1 MGVSYQLMLPHMLL
15 TAAATAA
22 LVSHRIAETVCEDR
36 CGDVVI
42 PYPFGTTTGCF
53 LDDNFFIT
61 CKKSSNPPQPFLR
74 KSNILVTNISIND
87 GRLHVMS
94 TAGRD
99 CYREGGESDPIST
112 RRMFS
117 LSEFTISSTEN
128 MFTVIGC
135 DSYAYIEGY
144 IRNRLYTS
152 GCMSFCDKLDDVE
165 NGTCAGTGC
174 CQIEIPKGLKQINYS
189 AHSFDKHESV
199 LEFNPC
205 TFAFVV
211 EKTKFNFSSSY
222 IWNITEE
229 VHTVL
234 DWTVTDHGE
243 CENGSSSSM
252 NYACKENAK
261 CIVPEDGSPGYRC
274 QCQPGYGGNPYL
286 PNGCEDIDEC
296 NDSRLHNCTHK
307 CENQVGN
314 YTCSCRKGYHGDGR
328 KDGTGCTLNQLSVIK
343 VALGVGIFFVVLLVS
358 SSWLYLVLKRR
369 KLMKLK
375 QKFFQQNGGL
385 LLQQQLSKRSTS
397 SETAKIFAAEEL
409 KTATNNYDESRI
421 IGRGGFGTVYKG
433 FLADNRPVAIK
444 KSKIIDKSQ
453 TEQFVNEV
461 VVLSQIN
468 HRNVVRLLGCC
479 LETEVPL
486 LVYEF
491 VNNGTLFEHIHN
503 KDKAPTISWENR
515 LRIAAETAGVL
526 SYLHSAAATPIIHRD
541 VKSTNILLDHNFTAK
556 VSDFGA
562 SKLVPIDETQL
573 STMVQGTLGYLDPE
587 YLHTSQLTEKSDV
600 YSFGVVLAELLTGK
614 KALLF
619 ERPEEQRS
627 LVKYFVTSLKESC
640 LFEILENHI
649 VNDGNEEQ
657 LKEVAELAKICL
669 NVKGEERPT
678 MREVAMELDGLRMMH
693 KHSWVNA
700 ELNPEETERLIYD
713 NSDVYKYGDGSNT
726 TAGYDSLKD
735 HVLEVLDDGR

>member
-1 MGVSYQLMLPHMLL
+1 MLLHMLL

-22 LVSHRIAETVCEDR
+22 LVSHRIDETVCEDR

-61 CKKSSNPPQPFLR
+61 CKKSSNPPQPFLW
-74 KSNILVTNISIND
+74 KTNILVTNITID

-99 CYREGGESDPIST
+99 CYLEGGESDPIST
-112 RRMFS
+112 RRVFS

-135 DSYAYIEGY
+135 DSYAYIEGS
-144 IRNRLYTS
+144 ISNRLYTS

-189 AHSFDKHESV
+189 AGSFDKHKSV
-199 LEFNPC
+199 LEFNQC

-222 IWNITEE
+222 IWNITEK

-234 DWTVTDHGE
+234 DWTVTDHGK

-286 PNGCEDIDEC
+286 PNGCE
-296 NDSRLHNCTHK
+296 
-307 CENQVGN
+307 
-314 YTCSCRKGYHGDGR
+314 
-328 KDGTGCTLNQLSVIK
+328 
-343 VALGVGIFFVVLLVS
+343 
-358 SSWLYLVLKRR
+358 
-369 KLMKLK
+369 
-375 QKFFQQNGGL
+375 
-385 LLQQQLSKRSTS
+385 
-397 SETAKIFAAEEL
+397 
-409 KTATNNYDESRI
+409 
-421 IGRGGFGTVYKG
+421 
-433 FLADNRPVAIK
+433 
-444 KSKIIDKSQ
+444 
-453 TEQFVNEV
+453 
-461 VVLSQIN
+461 
-468 HRNVVRLLGCC
+468 
-479 LETEVPL
+479 
-486 LVYEF
+486 
-491 VNNGTLFEHIHN
+491 
-503 KDKAPTISWENR
+503 
-515 LRIAAETAGVL
+515 
-526 SYLHSAAATPIIHRD
+526 
-541 VKSTNILLDHNFTAK
+541 
-556 VSDFGA
+556 
-562 SKLVPIDETQL
+562 
-573 STMVQGTLGYLDPE
+573 
-587 YLHTSQLTEKSDV
+587 
-600 YSFGVVLAELLTGK
+600 
-614 KALLF
+614 
-619 ERPEEQRS
+619 
-627 LVKYFVTSLKESC
+627 ESC

-657 LKEVAELAKICL
+657 VKEVAELAKICL

-700 ELNPEETERLIYD
+700 ELNPEETERLLYD
-713 NSDVYKYGDGSNT
+713 NADVYKYGDGSNT

>member
-1 MGVSYQLMLPHMLL
+1 MGVSYQLMLLQMLL
-15 TAAATAA
+15 TVAATAA

-36 CGDVVI
+36 CGDVEI
-42 PYPFGTTTGCF
+42 PYPFGTTTGCS

-61 CKKSSNPPQPFLR
+61 CKKSSNPPQPFLW
-74 KSNILVTNISIND
+74 KTNILVTNITID

-99 CYREGGESDPIST
+99 CYLEGGESDPIST
-112 RRMFS
+112 RRVFS

-135 DSYAYIEGY
+135 DSYAYIKGY
-144 IRNRLYTS
+144 IGHQRYTS
-152 GCMSFCDKLDDVE
+152 GCMSFCNKIHDVE

-189 AHSFDKHESV
+189 ARSFDKHKSV

-205 TFAFVV
+205 NFAFVV

-222 IWNITEE
+222 IWNITEK

-234 DWTVTDHGE
+234 DWTVTDHGK

-274 QCQPGYGGNPYL
+274 ECQPGYRGNPYL
-286 PNGCEDIDEC
+286 ANGCEDIDEC
-296 NDSRLHNCTHK
+296 KDSSPHNCTHK
-307 CENQVGN
+307 CENKVGN

-328 KDGTGCTLNQLSVIK
+328 KDGTSCTLDQFLVIK
-343 VALGVGIFFVVLLVS
+343 IALGEYIHSFFTVYLRRNCFVNMRFNFGPVLLLFGLRRVQRPENCVGIFFAVLL
-358 SSWLYLVLKRR
+358 
-369 KLMKLK
+369 
-375 QKFFQQNGGL
+375 
-385 LLQQQLSKRSTS
+385 
-397 SETAKIFAAEEL
+397 
-409 KTATNNYDESRI
+409 
-421 IGRGGFGTVYKG
+421 
-433 FLADNRPVAIK
+433 
-444 KSKIIDKSQ
+444 
-453 TEQFVNEV
+453 
-461 VVLSQIN
+461 
-468 HRNVVRLLGCC
+468 
-479 LETEVPL
+479 
-486 LVYEF
+486 
-491 VNNGTLFEHIHN
+491 
-503 KDKAPTISWENR
+503 
-515 LRIAAETAGVL
+515 
-526 SYLHSAAATPIIHRD
+526 
-541 VKSTNILLDHNFTAK
+541 
-556 VSDFGA
+556 
-562 SKLVPIDETQL
+562 
-573 STMVQGTLGYLDPE
+573 
-587 YLHTSQLTEKSDV
+587 
-600 YSFGVVLAELLTGK
+600 
-614 KALLF
+614 
-619 ERPEEQRS
+619 
-627 LVKYFVTSLKESC
+627 
-640 LFEILENHI
+640 NHI

-700 ELNPEETERLIYD
+700 ELNPEETGRLLYD
-713 NSDVYKYGDGSNT
+713 NSDVYKYGGGSNT